1 MSRITGYNRN
11 NVEMPPLRLC
21 KFLLQLTYAK
31 YIDYLL
37 VQTDFLSIK
46 QSSFCSFLV
55 HLEVQLDP

>member
-55 HLEVQLDP
+55 RLEVQLDP